1 MTVLTSEQGTE
12 GDPSPPS
19 PSTAPPPPTHTTTC
33 PGSREQAGHPPVQV
47 LQLPAVPAG
56 SGGRLPIPRGAF
68 GPPPPRPRAFLFPGL
83 SLETDPSQTRSDWQT
98 GPGLG
103 PTRKPVRVWVG
114 LSPAWKPNPA
124 GIRLGAAG
132 GDLGMAPRGEVRLGP
147 T

>member
-68 GPPPPRPRAFLFPGL
+68 GPPPPPPSISFPRTESGNRP
-83 SLETDPSQTRSDWQT
+83 ESDSVRLANGSGSGSDSET

-103 PTRKPVRVWVG
+103 GAEPRVETKPRRDQTG
-114 LSPAWKPNPA
+114 GSRR
-124 GIRLGAAG
+124 RLGNG
-132 GDLGMAPRGEVRLGP
+132 TEG
-147 T
+147 